1 MENKRDKSILR
12 TMASVS
18 GIVVL
23 AKILGFVKQMVT
35 ANAFG
40 ATMHT
45 DIISL
50 SEGLV
55 GNLDYLL
62 VQTLATAF
70 IPTYIHARSQDE
82 EGGAYFVSNTI
93 KACLLLSL
101 AIATVVFFAAPVI
114 SRVMAPSYT
123 PEHSAWL
130 AKYIRIFAPVL
141 VLLTELAVFNALL
154 KANKVFVPGE
164 MIGLNQ
170 SVILIALVL
179 LFAGQWGPDTLVVGF
194 FAYALFNLG
203 FLMFMSRD
211 MWDIRR
217 GNPFLDPNI
226 HKLVR
231 MMGPLLLGYAMVF
244 INQQVDKII
253 VSGLGT
259 GTVTAMGY
267 AAVLSNFVGTFVG
280 SLCGVL
286 FTYVTQGIA
295 DKRDE
300 DAAALTMRSFF
311 QIGTLLLPV
320 SILTVICSKD
330 IVTIVFGRG
339 KFDATAVQSCSMAL
353 VGYGCMFVPLVARDM
368 FSRFQYAYGDSKG
381 PMINSTIAIVFNIVF
396 SILLSRFMG
405 VLGVTLATSISVLI
419 SAVLNITSSRKK
431 NRHINMSGLAR
442 YIPMWIVGALA
453 CVGIALGGM
462 RLLAGAGTLT
472 RFACITAAALS
483 VYGVIALPIIKPL
496 IGGLVKGRRG

>member
-1 MENKRDKSILR
+1 MSKKNGITGTLL
-12 TMASVS
+12 SVG
-18 GIVVL
+18 GIVIL
-23 AKILGFVKQMVT
+23 AKIFGFIKQTVT
-35 ANAFG
+35 ANTFG
-40 ATMHT
+40 ATIQT

-70 IPTYIHARSQDE
+70 IPTYIYAKSEDKE
-82 EGGAYFVSNTI
+82 KGDLFISNAI
-93 KACLLLSL
+93 KVFLIISL
-101 AIATVVFFAAPVI
+101 AISAAVFAGAPLV
-114 SRVMAPSYT
+114 SRVLAPSY
-123 PEHSAWL
+123 PAAQSAWL

-141 VLLTELAVFNALL
+141 VVIVELAIFNAVL
-154 KANKVFVPGE
+154 KANEIFLPGE

-170 SVILIALVL
+170 SLILIALVL
-179 LFAGQWGPDTLVVGF
+179 LFGNRWGPDTLAVGF
-194 FAYALFNLG
+194 YAYALFNLT
-203 FLMFMSRD
+203 FLIFMSRNL
-211 MWDIRR
+211 WHFRR
-217 GNPFLDPNI
+217 GNMFADPNI
-226 HKLVR
+226 RKLLL

-244 INQQVDKII
+244 INQHVDMII
-253 VSGLGT
+253 VSGLGD

-295 DKRDE
+295 EKRDR
-300 DAAALTMRSFF
+300 DAAELTMKSAC
-311 QIGTLLLPV
+311 QIGTLLLPI
-320 SILTVICSKD
+320 SILIVICSKD

-353 VGYGCMFVPLVARDM
+353 IGYGSMFVPLVAREL
-368 FSRFQYAYGDSKG
+368 FSRFQYAYGDSKR

-419 SAVLNITSSRKK
+419 SAVLNVFSSRKK
-431 NRHINMSGLAR
+431 NRHINLHGIAR
-442 YIPMWIVGALA
+442 YIPIWLVGALA
-453 CVGIALGGM
+453 CAGIALGGM
-462 RLLAGAGTLT
+462 RLLAGAGSLL
-472 RFACITAAALS
+472 RFVCITAAALA

-496 IGGLVKGRRG
+496 IGGLMKGRR